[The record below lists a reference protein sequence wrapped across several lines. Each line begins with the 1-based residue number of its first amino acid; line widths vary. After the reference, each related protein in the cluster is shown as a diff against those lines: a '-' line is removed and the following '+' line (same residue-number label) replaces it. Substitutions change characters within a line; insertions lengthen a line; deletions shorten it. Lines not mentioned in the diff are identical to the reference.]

1 MRLLPGW
8 VVPCLLLVAVWRA
21 DGALVVFGDGR
32 LLRVDEFR
40 LEGAD
45 RIVLELSG
53 GGSMTI
59 PLELVDRI
67 VDDEY
72 ERPLVADESKG
83 RGLAGDPKDAAR
95 RSVRTIEEKPTVG
108 SPFSKEIL
116 DAAKEYRIDPALIAA
131 VIRAESNFVPSAV
144 SPKGARGLMQLMP
157 ATARRMGVRRD
168 FDPRENI
175 RGGTAYLAELAGRFG
190 ETAVEL
196 ILAAYNAGE
205 QAVENFGGVPPYRET
220 QAYVRKVTA
229 LWRDARAA
237 RPAS

>member
-1 MRLLPGW
+1 MKVLRAGLLASLLPLAAGT
-8 VVPCLLLVAVWRA
+8 A

-32 LLRVDEFR
+32 HLRVAAFE

-45 RIVLELSG
+45 RIVLAFDG
-53 GGSMTI
+53 GGRMTI
-59 PLELVDRI
+59 PLELVERI
-67 VDDEY
+67 VDEEY
-72 ERPLVADESKG
+72 ERPRPGTAPDAVAPE
-83 RGLAGDPKDAAR
+83 AGPR
-95 RSVRTIEEKPTVG
+95 RSVRSFDEG
-108 SPFSKEIL
+108 SPVASPYSREIL
-116 DAAKEYRIDPALIAA
+116 EAARAHRIDPALIAA
-131 VIRAESNFVPSAV
+131 VIKAESNFVPSAV

-205 QAVENFGGVPPYRET
+205 QAVEAFGGVPPYRET
-220 QAYVRKVTA
+220 QAYVKKVTA
-229 LWRDARAA
+229 LWRSARAA
-237 RPAS
+237 GPAS